1 MLNKLTT
8 KKLASAG
15 IISAIYVALTLVLM
29 PISFG
34 AVQVRISEALTILPL
49 FFPEAIVGLTVGC
62 LISNLF
68 GFGVFDVIF
77 GTIATFLSAI
87 LTYYA
92 GKKIKN
98 STLKFIVGGSFPVI
112 INAII
117 IPLIFII
124 TGSTDQVYFINF
136 LTIFAGQFLSVYVVG
151 VNVCLAIKKIKH

>member
-87 LTYYA
+87 LTFYT

-98 STLKFIVGGSFPVI
+98 STLKFIIGGSFPII

-151 VNVCLAIKKIKH
+151 VNVYLAIKKIKH

>member
-1 MLNKLTT
+1 MLNNFTT
-8 KKLASAG
+8 KKLATCG

-29 PISFG
+29 PLSFG
-34 AVQVRISEALTILPL
+34 AIQVRISEALTILPL
-49 FFPEAIVGLTVGC
+49 IFPEAIVGLTVGC

-77 GTIATFLSAI
+77 GTIATFLSAL

-98 STLKFIVGGSFPVI
+98 NVLKFIVGGFFPVI

-117 IPLIFII
+117 IPFIFII
-124 TGSTDQVYFINF
+124 TGSTDQVYIINF

-151 VNVCLAIKKIKH
+151 VNVYLAIKKIKH

>member
-98 STLKFIVGGSFPVI
+98 STLKFIVGGSFPII

-124 TGSTDQVYFINF
+124 TGSTDQVYFLNF
-136 LTIFAGQFLSVYVVG
+136 LSRHQDL
-151 VNVCLAIKKIKH
+151 